1 MLYAI
6 VELGGKQ
13 LWIQPGRFYDINKI
27 DGNPGET
34 MLLNKVLFLNREGD
48 IKIGYPCVGDVSIR
62 AKILKH
68 LKGKKVTV
76 FKTKPKKNVRIKKGH
91 RQELTR
97 LLIQEV

>member
-13 LWIQPGRFYDINKI
+13 LWIQPGKFYDINKI
-27 DGNPGET
+27 EGSPGEIL
-34 MLLNKVLFLNREGD
+34 LLNKVLFLNREGD
-48 IKIGYPCVGDVSIR
+48 IKIGYPCVNDVTIK

-68 LKGKKVTV
+68 LKGKKVTI